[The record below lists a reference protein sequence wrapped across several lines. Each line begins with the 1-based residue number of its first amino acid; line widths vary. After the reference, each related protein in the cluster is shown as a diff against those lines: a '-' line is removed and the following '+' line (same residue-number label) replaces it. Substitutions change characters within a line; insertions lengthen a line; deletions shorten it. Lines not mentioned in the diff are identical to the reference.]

1 MLKLLSAK
9 SNIYST
15 AEFATQ
21 TDTDLMDRIKAKTRE
36 PSLYSTAGQS
46 EETELLNFRLMLLFP
61 PLLSV
66 V

>member
-21 TDTDLMDRIKAKTRE
+21 TDMDRIKAKTRE
-36 PSLYSTAGQS
+36 PSLYSTARQN

>member
-36 PSLYSTAGQS
+36 PILSARQN